1 MLDGIIKFAN
11 MIFQPL
17 INLGSAPMMMI
28 LLTIFALF
36 LGVKFSRALEGGM
49 KLAIA
54 LTGMGIVINILTSA
68 FSGALQAFVA
78 NTGIQLS
85 ITDVGWA
92 PLATITWGSPYTLFF
107 LLILVVINM
116 VMLTLNKTKTLDVD
130 IFNFWHPAL
139 LGIIILYFSN
149 NIFIATLFVV
159 FIGVL
164 KFINS
169 DLMKPTF
176 NDLLNM
182 PEENPTTTTHLNF
195 MLNPIIMLFDT
206 IFDKF
211 FYKLDKYD
219 FNAAELNKKI
229 GFWGSK
235 FAIGSY
241 LGIFV
246 GLLGQQSVTE
256 IFTLAFTG
264 AVSLELFSLVG
275 SWFISAVEPISQ
287 GLTNFMAKRF
297 PGRKLYIGIDWPF
310 LGARAEMWATA
321 NILAP
326 ILLIMSL
333 FLPGNAILP
342 LAGIIAIG
350 LTPALLVVCRGK
362 MLRMIIIGV
371 FMLPIFLWS
380 GTMIAP
386 LVTDTAQNV
395 GAFPT
400 SLESTQMIS
409 HSTKEGPVE
418 GMLAMVVGK
427 AVSNPQVNSVLL
439 AGGSMA
445 AYLLLFIWYAGK
457 MKVRNRVYSEEKDPT
472 VSTTVDKAKL
482 QKA

>member
-1 MLDGIIKFAN
+1 MLDGIVKFSN

-17 INLGSAPMMMI
+17 IDLGSAPMMLI
-28 LLTIFALF
+28 LLTLFALIM
-36 LGVKFSRALEGGM
+36 GVKFSKALEGGI
-49 KLAIA
+49 KLAVA
-54 LTGMGIVINILTSA
+54 LTGMGMVINILTSA
-68 FSGALQAFVA
+68 FSKSLQAFVA
-78 NTGIQLS
+78 NTGIELS

-107 LLILVVINM
+107 LLILVIINM
-116 VMLTLNKTKTLDVD
+116 AMLALNKTNTLDVD

-139 LGIIILYFSN
+139 LGIIILYFSKN
-149 NIFIATLFVV
+149 LFIATLFVV

-182 PEENPTTTTHLNF
+182 PEQNPTTTTHLNF

-229 GFWGSK
+229 EFWGSK

-241 LGIFV
+241 LGVFV
-246 GLLGQQSVTE
+246 GLLGQQPLTE

-264 AVSLELFSLVG
+264 AVSLELFSIVG
-275 SWFISAVEPISQ
+275 SWFISAVEPLSQ
-287 GLTNFMAKRF
+287 GITNFMAKRF
-297 PGRKLYIGIDWPF
+297 PGRKLFIGIDWPF

-326 ILLIMSL
+326 VLLIMSL

-386 LVTDTAQNV
+386 LITETAQNV
-395 GAFPT
+395 GAFPS

-418 GMLAMVVGK
+418 GIVAILIGK
-427 AVSNPQVNSVLL
+427 AVSNPTAKAIFFAV
-439 AGGSMA
+439 GSLA
-445 AYLLLFIWYAGK
+445 AYLILFIWYAGK
-457 MKVRNRVYSEEKDPT
+457 MKARNRIYLKENDSNFTSAVP
-472 VSTTVDKAKL
+472 AKGSL
-482 QKA
+482 

>member
-107 LLILVVINM
+107 LLILVIINM

-149 NIFIATLFVV
+149 NIFIATLFVI

-287 GLTNFMAKRF
+287 GLTNFMAKRY

-386 LVTDTAQNV
+386 LVTDTAQSV

-400 SLESTQMIS
+400 SLASTQMIS

-427 AVSNPQVNSVLL
+427 SVSNPQVISVLL

-457 MKVRNRVYSEEKDPT
+457 MKVRNRVYAEEKDPKL
-472 VSTTVDKAKL
+472 STTVNKAKL